1 MIRARRTSLFL
12 ILLSAAISV
21 LWGFAV
27 ERSVPGGAL
36 GFQGVYYGT
45 RCLMQHCDPYQESE
59 LQSLYRAEGG
69 ERPGNTIQRLKAVTL
84 YVNLPTTFI
93 IIAPLALLSWGPAHL
108 LWIVFIIGGFTLAAV
123 LMWSQAE
130 SQSPGVALFLTCIL
144 LANSE
149 VVFATGNTAGI
160 VVSLCVIAVWCFLTE
175 RFALAGILCL
185 AVSLAI
191 KPHDAGLVW
200 LYFVLAGG
208 VNRKRALQS
217 LAITVVLGLAAVLW
231 VSQAAPHWLPEMRS
245 NLAAISAHGGINEPG
260 PTSVGASSP
269 DMVIDLQTV
278 ISVFRDDPR
287 FYNPVSYLV
296 CGALLAV
303 WAVKTLRSRFSPA
316 RAWLALGAVAPLT
329 MLVTYHRSYDAKLLL
344 LTIPA
349 CALLWAEGGLIGWLS
364 LVLNSAGIVFTGD
377 IPLAI
382 LARLT
387 GNLNAS
393 TASFAGKILAV
404 ALARPA
410 PLILLAMSI
419 FYLWVYVRRVPA
431 PHATAAMPLR
441 AIQNQ

>member
-1 MIRARRTSLFL
+1 MIRARRISLFL

-21 LWGFAV
+21 LWGLAV
-27 ERSVPGGAL
+27 GRSAPDGVL

-45 RCLMQHCDPYQESE
+45 RCLIQHCDPYKESE

-69 ERPGNTIQRLKAVTL
+69 ERPGNTLQRLKAVTL

-93 IIAPLALLSWGPAHL
+93 FIAPLALLSWGPAHL
-108 LWIVFIIGGFTLAAV
+108 LWIIFIIGGFTLAAL
-123 LMWSQAE
+123 LMWSQAVG
-130 SQSPGVALFLTCIL
+130 QSPGIALVLTCIL

-160 VVSLCVIAVWCFLTE
+160 VVSLCVIAVWCFLTG

-231 VSQAAPHWLPEMRS
+231 VSQAAPHWIPEMRS
-245 NLAAISAHGGINEPG
+245 NLAAISTHGGLNEPG
-260 PTSVGASSP
+260 PASMTGRTAE
-269 DMVIDLQTV
+269 MVIDLQSDL
-278 ISVFRDDPR
+278 SVFRDDPR
-287 FYNPVSYLV
+287 FYNPVSYLI

-303 WAVKTLRSRFSPA
+303 WALKTPRASFSPA
-316 RAWLALGAVAPLT
+316 RAWLALAAIAPLS
-329 MLVTYHRSYDAKLLL
+329 MLPIYHRPYDAKLLL

-364 LVLNSAGIVFTGD
+364 LVLNSAGIVLTGD

-393 TASFAGKILAV
+393 TAGLAGKILTV

-410 PLILLAMSI
+410 PLILLTMSI
-419 FYLWVYVRRVPA
+419 FYLWVYVRRA
-431 PHATAAMPLR
+431 PDRDATAATNLY
-441 AIQNQ
+441 AIQD